1 MSLAHN
7 SRVRKQRAQSGFTL
21 VEVLV
26 TFVILAIGL
35 LGIVSLQALSK
46 TSQHQS
52 IQRTRAVSMADIM
65 LERIRINPAGLVVY
79 ATNGSG
85 PLGGDTIGSE
95 PSPDCVT
102 ASCNPNNMAAH
113 DLWEWEQLLDGDAA
127 TVGGAGTAGLIQPQA
142 CIIFSAVPGKLRTGL
157 LSVQVEWRG
166 LSETTDGVP
175 SGGVVCGG
183 ATAGSDAYR
192 RQVTASTF
200 VLDEAEL

>member
-1 MSLAHN
+1 MSLAHS
-7 SRVRKQRAQSGFTL
+7 SRVRKQRVQSGFTL
-21 VEVLV
+21 VEVLI

-52 IQRTRAVSMADIM
+52 IQRSRAVSMADIM
-65 LERIRINPAGLVVY
+65 LERIRINPAGLVAY
-79 ATNGSG
+79 ATGGSG
-85 PLGGDTIGSE
+85 PLGDGQISSE

-102 ASCNPNNMAAH
+102 APCDPNDMADH
-113 DLWEWEQLLDGDAA
+113 DLWAWEQLLDGDAA
-127 TVGGAGTAGLIQPQA
+127 TIAGAGTAGLIEPQG

-157 LSVQVEWRG
+157 LSVQVQWRG

-175 SGGVVCGG
+175 SGGVACGG